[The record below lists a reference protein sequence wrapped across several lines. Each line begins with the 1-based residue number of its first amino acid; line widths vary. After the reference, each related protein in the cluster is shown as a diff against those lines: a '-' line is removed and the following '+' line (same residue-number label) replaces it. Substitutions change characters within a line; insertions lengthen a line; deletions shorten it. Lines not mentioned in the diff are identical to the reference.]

1 MTYLWK
7 KCWEG
12 NLINTILTHKVNCRD
27 CFRCVRSCPVK
38 AIAINKGH
46 ARVIE
51 ERCIL
56 CGRCVREC
64 PQQAKQVDNQLQ
76 PMLAAIS
83 QGKRVVVS
91 LAPSYI
97 AAFPGHTLSGLAECL
112 LQAGVTA
119 VAETAEAADKIS
131 ELYGTYLQNIKP
143 GDNTL
148 ITSCCPVVVNIIEQY
163 YPLLVTNLAPVISPM
178 LAHAKMIRNQ
188 YGPDTFVVFAG
199 PCIAKMAEGCE
210 GSQADAVITFE
221 QLEAWLQGLPAYI
234 HKAVSPATPLLPPGT
249 PGPGRYFP
257 VSGGILRPWVAP
269 ADCDDIIAIDGL
281 ENCLEV
287 FAALS
292 KSEFTPTFI
301 EAMACTGGCVGG
313 PAMGGGQLLPVKR
326 NKIITYAKMAM
337 DTACPYPAATG
348 TIDLRRQYQSRPVNA
363 VTPAEDEIRDIL
375 KQTGKFSAK
384 DEKNCGACGYD
395 SCRAKA
401 VAVFQGL
408 AELEMC
414 VPYMRSKAESFANII
429 VENSL
434 NAIIAV
440 NEKMIIK
447 EFNPAVK
454 RMFGAGKEIF
464 KGMSLT
470 ELFDCS
476 DFIATAQFG
485 HKIVGK
491 RVEYSQYGIITEQM
505 IIPVPEHGLVIAIIT
520 DVTAHEQKSRELQ
533 QMKLET
539 VSKATEIINKQMQV
553 AQEIA
558 GLLGETTA
566 ETKSA
571 LLEMIMLIKSKGDM

>member
-1 MTYLWK
+1 M
-7 KCWEG
+7 
-12 NLINTILTHKVNCRD
+12 
-27 CFRCVRSCPVK
+27 
-38 AIAINKGH
+38 
-46 ARVIE
+46 
-51 ERCIL
+51 
-56 CGRCVREC
+56 
-64 PQQAKQVDNQLQ
+64 DNQLQ
-76 PMLAAIS
+76 HMLGAIS

-97 AAFPGHTLSGLAECL
+97 AAFPGYTAARLAEWL
-112 LQAGVTA
+112 LQAGVSA
-119 VAETAEAADKIS
+119 VTETAEAAGKIS
-131 ELYGTYLQNIKP
+131 EVYGTYLQGGKP
-143 GDNTL
+143 ANSPV
-148 ITSCCPVVVNIIEQY
+148 ITSCCPVVVNMIEQY
-163 YPLLVTNLAPVISPM
+163 YPQLINNLAPVISPM
-178 LAHAKMIRNQ
+178 LAHAKMLKNE

-199 PCIAKMAEGCE
+199 PCIAKITEGCE
-210 GSQADAVITFE
+210 SPQVDAVITFE
-221 QLEAWLQGLPAYI
+221 QLEAWLQNFPAAI
-234 HKAVSPATPLLPPGT
+234 DKAAATATPLLLPGIS
-249 PGPGRYFP
+249 GPGRFFP
-257 VSGGILRPWVAP
+257 VSGGILRPFSQP
-269 ADCDDIIAIDGL
+269 ADGDDVITVDGL
-281 ENCLEV
+281 ENCLAV
-287 FAALS
+287 FEALS
-292 KSEFTPTFI
+292 KREFTPRFI
-301 EAMACTGGCVGG
+301 EAMACAGGCVEG
-313 PAMGGGQLLPVKR
+313 PAMGMRQLLPVKR
-326 NKIITYAKMAM
+326 NKIIAYAKMAL
-337 DTACPYPAATG
+337 AANAPQAAATDA
-348 TIDLRRQYQSRPVNA
+348 IDLLRTYKSRPVNA
-363 VTPAEDEIRDIL
+363 AIPSEDEVRDIL
-375 KQTGKFSAK
+375 KQTGKFSVK

-401 VAVFQGL
+401 IAVYQGL

-447 EFNPAVK
+447 EFNPAVT
-454 RMFGAGKEIF
+454 RMFGAGKAIF
-464 KGMSLT
+464 KGMRLT

-491 RVEYSQYGIITEQM
+491 RVEYPQYGIITEQM

-520 DVTAHEQKSRELQ
+520 DVTAHEQRNRELQ

-571 LLEMIMLIKSKGDM
+571 LLEMIMLIKSKGDL